1 MCFFSLLP
9 LRSLGR
15 YVLFTLNTFDK
26 QKLNEMLA
34 GNDPT
39 ATLDNNF
46 QVPSMQVSAHDY
58 SSTSSSQQQQQQEQQ
73 QHQQQETAR
82 YYLSVEGEGLYME
95 E

>member
-1 MCFFSLLP
+1 
-9 LRSLGR
+9 
-15 YVLFTLNTFDK
+15 
-26 QKLNEMLA
+26 MLA

-58 SSTSSSQQQQQQEQQ
+58 SSTSSSQQQQQEQQ

-82 YYLSVEGEGLYME
+82 YYLSVEGKGFCGEGRLINGI
-95 E
+95 